1 MPRFSGTPI
10 QDIPQLPAGP
20 RFRGTPVDEAPVQ
33 LRGTVRPMSDADRS
47 ESRPSTNLLDENG
60 RPIFRDGA
68 ALNAVAPVYGAVR
81 DIAGGA
87 VDRVKNVVDWGIV
100 GKNAIEN
107 ALTPEPRIEDLIAG
121 QAPNRDLL
129 RGVSATPAFGGT
141 ETFNELYDA
150 LNIARPERIV
160 ASSGID
166 ELARAAGEGAT
177 LAALPEA
184 AVATGAKLGAL
195 APRAVETLA
204 PLFGSGSTAVGMVG
218 NAVAGAGAG
227 VGAKLAAD
235 ASPDGLDPIA
245 ALIGGVAGGGV
256 GAVAAEAPKVAQ
268 MGARAA
274 ADFVA
279 PLSQSGQKQL
289 AGRTLHDA
297 AESPGAVL
305 DAIDNRRELVPGS
318 EPTTAQLTGDMG
330 LLGLERGAQTKDP
343 VPFAQRRADQNAARL
358 DALET
363 IQPEGTPEAVIGS
376 VRQSL
381 AEIDQEAAGAVGE
394 AGQSARSAAD
404 KLGAGSSPDAAGDAL
419 RSGYEAARARAK
431 AKERALW
438 DTVDPDGTLALP
450 AAKTRS
456 AAAEI
461 ARTMPQTARP
471 MDGEEAAIFQ
481 AVGALGDVAP
491 FSDLTALQS
500 RVKTEMRS
508 ERIAHGESEAYRRL
522 VLLNGAV
529 QADLEGAI
537 AQKVAQEQRAVAA
550 GEMRAED
557 TLEANFRRQME
568 AWRAE
573 RGQVAAG
580 DRAGAGTARRGSVR
594 SSAVAGVSGATGEG
608 QFGPSRSSS
617 NQGLPEDVGRGD
629 YEPVDPATLNRLSA
643 ARAATRERAETF
655 DNPTLA
661 PIRRREMATGP
672 YAMPTSA
679 VPGRIFFAEPQSF
692 DAVKAYRKAVGDDEA
707 LRALTGYAVDRLRR
721 AALSDDGTFD
731 PAKLAAWRRSHSDAL
746 RAFPELD
753 AAIGT
758 AGRASETLTQV
769 SADRAARRKAAELG
783 AVGRLVRV
791 EDPADVVR
799 IVGSI
804 FSQRDAVAQMTR
816 LRAAIGND
824 EAGRAGLRR
833 AIVECMAQ
841 RLIGNTEA
849 AASGK
854 TLIHSDRF
862 QTFVKDNQATLH
874 AAGFDDAQIDLMGR
888 IAADLQQ
895 SNRSAT
901 AARLPG
907 GSNTAQDTIAAR
919 AAHRSGTALRYI
931 LTALAGGGAAGAV
944 AGAAPAVAGA
954 IIAPVVQ
961 AMRNSG
967 LQSVDE
973 LVREALLYPT
983 LARLLLSDVKAR
995 SPISL
1000 GQQIANRLMRGAA
1013 IGEVAEGDRPGTE
1026 DPVLSAIAAPR
1037 RELQPAA
1044 AAGRELVD
1052 VIMRNN

>member
-1 MPRFSGTPI
+1 MPRFSGTLIENAEP
-10 QDIPQLPAGP
+10 LAMRP
-20 RFRGTPVDEAPVQ
+20 RFRGTPIGKSAVQ
-33 LRGTVRPMSDADRS
+33 LSGKVEPMSDHDRA
-47 ESRPSTNLLDENG
+47 EGTPSTNLLDQSG
-60 RPIFRDGA
+60 RPIFRDGVE
-68 ALNAVAPVYGAVR
+68 LNAVAPIYGAVR

-87 VDRVKNVVDWGIV
+87 VDRIKNVIDWGIV
-100 GKNAIEN
+100 GKNAVEN
-107 ALTPEPRIEDLIAG
+107 TLTSEPRLEDLIIG
-121 QAPNRDLL
+121 QQPDRSLL

-141 ETFNELYDA
+141 ETFNDLYDA
-150 LNIARPERIV
+150 IGIARPERIV
-160 ASSGID
+160 ASTGVE
-166 ELARAAGEGAT
+166 ELARAAGEGVAF
-177 LAALPEA
+177 AALPEA
-184 AVATGAKLGAL
+184 AVATGAKLGTL
-195 APRAVETLA
+195 APRALETLA
-204 PLFGSGSTAVGMVG
+204 PLFGSGRTAAGMAG
-218 NAVAGAGAG
+218 NALAGAGAG
-227 VGAKLAAD
+227 VGAKLATD
-235 ASPDGLDPIA
+235 AAPDDLDPLA
-245 ALIGGVAGGGV
+245 ALIGGLAGGGA
-256 GAVAAEAPKVAQ
+256 GALAAEAPKVAQ
-268 MGARAA
+268 IGARAT
-274 ADFVA
+274 ADFIA
-279 PLSQSGQKQL
+279 PLSKTGQKQL

-305 DAIDNRRELVPGS
+305 DAIDNRREMVPGS

-363 IQPEGTPEAVIGS
+363 LQPEGTPEAVVGS
-376 VRQSL
+376 VRQFL
-381 AEIDQEAAGAVGE
+381 ADIDQEAAGAIDT
-394 AGQSARSAAD
+394 AGQSARSAVD
-404 KLGAGSSPDAAGDAL
+404 KLGVGQSPDTAGDAL

-481 AVGALGDVAP
+481 AAGALGDVAR

-508 ERIAHGESEAYRRL
+508 ERIAHSESEAYRRL

-580 DRAGAGTARRGSVR
+580 DGAGAGPARRGSVR
-594 SSAVAGVSGATGEG
+594 PSAVAGVSGATGEG
-608 QFGPSRSSS
+608 QFGPSRTSG
-617 NQGLPEDVGRGD
+617 NKGLPEDAGRGD
-629 YEPVDPATLNRLSA
+629 YDPVDSATLNRLSA

-672 YAMPTSA
+672 YAMPASA

-692 DAVKAYRKAVGDDEA
+692 DTVKAYRKAVGDDEA
-707 LRALTGYAVDRLRR
+707 FRALTGYAVDRLRR
-721 AALSDDGTFD
+721 AALRDDGTFD
-731 PAKLAAWRRSHSDAL
+731 PVKLAAWRRSYSDAL

-758 AGRASETLTQV
+758 AGRASETFAQV
-769 SADRAARRKAAELG
+769 SADRASRRKAAELG

-804 FSQRDAVAQMTR
+804 FSQRDAVAQMTK

-824 EAGRAGLRR
+824 EAGRTGLRR
-833 AIVECMAQ
+833 AIVEHMAQ

-849 AASGK
+849 AANGK

-862 QTFVKDNQATLH
+862 QTFVKDNRATLR
-874 AAGFDDAQIDLMGR
+874 AAGFDEEQIDLMGR
-888 IAADLQQ
+888 VAADLQQ
-895 SNRSAT
+895 SNRSTT
-901 AARLPG
+901 AVRLPG

-973 LVREALLYPT
+973 LVREALLDPT

-1013 IGEVAEGDRPGTE
+1013 IGEVAASDRLETA
-1026 DPVLSAIAAPR
+1026 DPVLPAVGAPSRSRRPISAK
-1037 RELQPAA
+1037 
-1044 AAGRELVD
+1044 GNDLVNA
-1052 VIMRNN
+1052 IMR